1 MKRSFFIKELLK
13 KSQNSKIISTTGYI
27 SRELFRLSPDNK
39 KKNNFYVVGGM
50 GHCSMI
56 ALGYSLYGNKKVIC
70 LDGDGSMLMHLGS
83 IFTIGQNAK
92 NNFKYILLNNNSHE
106 SVGGQE
112 TYLNSLNLKNISK
125 EFNFEKY
132 YLIKN
137 RRELKSKLHN
147 FLFSPKKSFLEVKMS
162 NANENHLLGRP
173 KNFID
178 IKKKF
183 MNKS

>member
-1 MKRSFFIKELLK
+1 
-13 KSQNSKIISTTGYI
+13 
-27 SRELFRLSPDNK
+27 
-39 KKNNFYVVGGM
+39 M

-92 NNFKYILLNNNSHE
+92 NNLKYILLNNNSHE

-125 EFNFEKY
+125 N
-132 YLIKN
+132 LI
-137 RRELKSKLHN
+137 LKIL
-147 FLFSPKKSFLEVKMS
+147 S
-162 NANENHLLGRP
+162 N
-173 KNFID
+173 
-178 IKKKF
+178 
-183 MNKS
+183 

>member
-1 MKRSFFIKELLK
+1 MISKYFSTWLALFFFIWFLGYIFNIDVIIKYINPYYTSILILIGFIITTMYYIFIKKYKYDYSFFIFI
-13 KSQNSKIISTTGYI
+13 SIIHI
-27 SRELFRLSPDNK
+27 SPIILS
-39 KKNNFYVVGGM
+39 
-50 GHCSMI
+50 
-56 ALGYSLYGNKKVIC
+56 
-70 LDGDGSMLMHLGS
+70 
-83 IFTIGQNAK
+83 
-92 NNFKYILLNNNSHE
+92 
-106 SVGGQE
+106 
-112 TYLNSLNLKNISK
+112 
-125 EFNFEKY
+125 Y

-137 RRELKSKLHN
+137 KRELKPKLHD

>member
-1 MKRSFFIKELLK
+1 M
-13 KSQNSKIISTTGYI
+13 
-27 SRELFRLSPDNK
+27 
-39 KKNNFYVVGGM
+39 
-50 GHCSMI
+50 
-56 ALGYSLYGNKKVIC
+56 
-70 LDGDGSMLMHLGS
+70 
-83 IFTIGQNAK
+83 
-92 NNFKYILLNNNSHE
+92 
-106 SVGGQE
+106 GGQE